1 MDEETEQISL
11 RLPSMLL
18 RHIEGVAASK
28 KWTVSRTIRAIL
40 RRDYTRDH
48 ALAENKGY
56 EEMVARE
63 RYEAAKAAFADELPN
78 E

>member
-28 KWTVSRTIRAIL
+28 KWTVSRTIRTIL
-40 RRDYTRDH
+40 RQDYAREH
-48 ALAENKGY
+48 SLAEMKGY
-56 EEMVARE
+56 EEMLEAERHAAAR
-63 RYEAAKAAFADELPN
+63 AGFADDLPGD
-78 E
+78 